1 MEGFSM
7 ADAISVLLLLIALEL
22 VLGIDNI
29 VVVTIAVSRLPA
41 KQRQK
46 ARVIGLALALVARF
60 FMIWLFFVLAN
71 LEEPL
76 IHLPAPVDIGLS
88 VKDLVLLLGGVF
100 LIWKAIKEMHHTID
114 LQDDAE
120 QDECYPS
127 KASFSGALA
136 MIVAVDL
143 VFSLDSVIT
152 AVGLTDHILVIFLA
166 VVVSFAAVL
175 LFAKTVGEFILANPT
190 FKILA
195 LSFLVT
201 IGVVLF
207 AEGMHHHI
215 PKPYIYLPMAF
226 ATAVQ
231 VLQWKMEQN
240 RRRRKLAAKAR

>member
-1 MEGFSM
+1 M

-29 VVVTIAVSRLPA
+29 VVVTIAVSRLPPE
-41 KQRQK
+41 QRQK
-46 ARVIGLALALVARF
+46 ARMIGLGLALVARF
-60 FMIWLFFVLAN
+60 LMIGLFFVLAN
-71 LEEPL
+71 LQAPLFYLPEP
-76 IHLPAPVDIGLS
+76 VKVGLS
-88 VKDLVLLLGGVF
+88 VKDLVLILGGVF
-100 LIWKAIKEMHHTID
+100 LIWKAIKEMHHTIA
-114 LQDDAE
+114 LQDDAGH
-120 QDECYPS
+120 DDIYPS
-127 KASFSGALA
+127 KSSFSGALA

-152 AVGLTDHILVIFLA
+152 AVGLTNHIVVIFVA
-166 VVVSFAAVL
+166 VVVSFAVVL
-175 LFAKTVGEFILANPT
+175 VFAKPIGEFILANPT

-207 AEGMHHHI
+207 AEGMHHHV

-231 VLQWKMEQN
+231 VLQWKMEEN
-240 RRRRKLAAKAR
+240 RRQRRRSAARR

>member
-1 MEGFSM
+1 M

-29 VVVTIAVSRLPA
+29 VVVTIAVSRLQA
-41 KQRQK
+41 QERQR
-46 ARVIGLALALVARF
+46 ARVIGLGLALVARF
-60 FMIWLFFVLAN
+60 LMIGLFFVLAD
-71 LEEPL
+71 LEEPVL
-76 IHLPAPVDIGLS
+76 AGRFS
-88 VKDLVLLLGGVF
+88 VKDLVLLVGGVF
-100 LIWKAIKEMHHTID
+100 LIWKAIKEMHHTIA
-114 LQDDAE
+114 LRDDAE
-120 QDECYPS
+120 HDESYPS
-127 KASFSGALA
+127 KSSFGAALA

-152 AVGLTDHILVIFLA
+152 AVGLTDQLPVIFVA
-166 VVVSFAAVL
+166 VVVSFAGVL
-175 LFAKTVGEFILANPT
+175 VFAKPVGEFILANPT

-231 VLQWKMEQN
+231 VLQWKMEEN
-240 RRRRKLAAKAR
+240 RRRKRKLAAAAKAQQLG